1 MGEITYTWTSVTN
14 SDFQMFYQI
23 TEDYYSSLVGGVSKR
38 KGFVP
43 YNASAQIPDVLI
55 AYDDGKA
62 VGCAGLK
69 RYDDKSTEIKRVWVQ
84 SEYRRQHIAGKM
96 MQLVE
101 QKAKKQGFARVILQT
116 RPQMTE
122 AVGMYT
128 KRGYKLIENYP
139 PYDKLVGAVCYAK
152 EL

>member
-84 SEYRRQHIAGKM
+84 PEYRRQHIADKM

-101 QKAKKQGFARVILQT
+101 QKAKEQGFARVILQT

-139 PYDKLVGAVCYAK
+139 PYDKLIGAVCYAK

>member
-84 SEYRRQHIAGKM
+84 PEYRRQHIADKM

-101 QKAKKQGFARVILQT
+101 QKAKEQGFARVILQT
-116 RPQMTE
+116 RPQMNE

>member
-84 SEYRRQHIAGKM
+84 PEYRRQHIADKM

-101 QKAKKQGFARVILQT
+101 QKTKEQGFARVILQT

-128 KRGYKLIENYP
+128 KCGYKLIENYP

>member
-69 RYDDKSTEIKRVWVQ
+69 RYDDKSTEIKRIWVQ
-84 SEYRRQHIAGKM
+84 PEYRRQHIADKM

-101 QKAKKQGFARVILQT
+101 QKAKEQGFARVILQT

>member
-38 KGFVP
+38 KGFVA

-84 SEYRRQHIAGKM
+84 PEYRRQHIADKM

-101 QKAKKQGFARVILQT
+101 QKAKEQGFARVILQT

>member
-84 SEYRRQHIAGKM
+84 PEYRRQHIAGKL

-101 QKAKKQGFARVILQT
+101 QKAKEQGFARVILQT

>member
-1 MGEITYTWTSVTN
+1 MDERYKQRL
-14 SDFQMFYQI
+14 SDVLSDNRGLLQQPCRRREQ
-23 TEDYYSSLVGGVSKR
+23 TR

-84 SEYRRQHIAGKM
+84 PEYRRQHIADKM

-101 QKAKKQGFARVILQT
+101 QKTKEQGFARVILQT

>member
-84 SEYRRQHIAGKM
+84 PEYRRQHIADKM

-101 QKAKKQGFARVILQT
+101 QKTKEQGFARVILQT

>member
-84 SEYRRQHIAGKM
+84 PEYRRQHIADKM

-101 QKAKKQGFARVILQT
+101 QKNQRAGFCKSDTSDQT
-116 RPQMTE
+116 
-122 AVGMYT
+122 A
-128 KRGYKLIENYP
+128 
-139 PYDKLVGAVCYAK
+139 DD
-152 EL
+152 

>member
-84 SEYRRQHIAGKM
+84 PEYRRQHIADKM

-101 QKAKKQGFARVILQT
+101 QKAKEQGFARVILQT
-116 RPQMTE
+116 RPQMTK

>member
-69 RYDDKSTEIKRVWVQ
+69 KYDDKSTEIKRVWVQ
-84 SEYRRQHIAGKM
+84 PEYRRQHIADKM

-101 QKAKKQGFARVILQT
+101 QKAKEQGFARVILQT

>member
-69 RYDDKSTEIKRVWVQ
+69 KYDDKSTEIKRVWVQ
-84 SEYRRQHIAGKM
+84 PKYRRQHIAGKM

-101 QKAKKQGFARVILQT
+101 QKAKEQGFARVILQT

-139 PYDKLVGAVCYAK
+139 PYDKLIGAVCYAK

>member
-69 RYDDKSTEIKRVWVQ
+69 RYNDKSTEIKRVWVQ
-84 SEYRRQHIAGKM
+84 PEYRRQHIADKM

-101 QKAKKQGFARVILQT
+101 QKAKEQGFARVILQT

-139 PYDKLVGAVCYAK
+139 PYDKLIGAVCYAK

>member
-38 KGFVP
+38 KGFVA

-69 RYDDKSTEIKRVWVQ
+69 RYDDKSSEIKRG
-84 SEYRRQHIAGKM
+84 YHI
-96 MQLVE
+96 
-101 QKAKKQGFARVILQT
+101 ID
-116 RPQMTE
+116 
-122 AVGMYT
+122 
-128 KRGYKLIENYP
+128 NYP

-152 EL
+152 DL

>member
-55 AYDDGKA
+55 ANDDGKA

-84 SEYRRQHIAGKM
+84 PEYRRQHIADKM

-101 QKAKKQGFARVILQT
+101 QKTKEQGFARVILQT

>member
-69 RYDDKSTEIKRVWVQ
+69 KYDDKSTEIKRVWVQ
-84 SEYRRQHIAGKM
+84 PEYRRQHIADKM

-101 QKAKKQGFARVILQT
+101 QKAKEQGFARVILQT

-139 PYDKLVGAVCYAK
+139 PYDKLIGAVCYAK

>member
-84 SEYRRQHIAGKM
+84 PEYRRQHIEGKM

-101 QKAKKQGFARVILQT
+101 QKAKEQGFARVILQT

>member
-84 SEYRRQHIAGKM
+84 PEYRRQHIADKM

-101 QKAKKQGFARVILQT
+101 QKAKEQGFARVILQT

-122 AVGMYT
+122 AVAMYT

-139 PYDKLVGAVCYAK
+139 PYDKLAGAVCYEK
-152 EL
+152 IL

>member
-1 MGEITYTWTSVTN
+1 MWTDGAN
-14 SDFQMFYQI
+14 SDFQVFYQI

-84 SEYRRQHIAGKM
+84 PEYRRQHIADKM

-101 QKAKKQGFARVILQT
+101 QKAKEQGFARVILQT

>member
-69 RYDDKSTEIKRVWVQ
+69 RYNDKSTEIKRVWVQ
-84 SEYRRQHIAGKM
+84 PEYRRQHIADKM

-101 QKAKKQGFARVILQT
+101 QKAKEQGFARVILQT

-122 AVGMYT
+122 AVVMYT

-139 PYDKLVGAVCYAK
+139 PYDKLIGAVCYAK

>member
-1 MGEITYTWTSVTN
+1 MEDIEFRWTDGAN
-14 SDFQMFYQI
+14 SDFQVFYQI
-23 TEDYYSSLVGGVSKR
+23 TEDYYSSLVGGEKNR

-43 YNASAQIPDVLI
+43 FNASAEIPDVLI
-55 AYDDGKA
+55 AYSQSKA

-69 RYDDKSTEIKRVWVQ
+69 RYDDKSSEIKRVWVQ
-84 SEYRRQHIAGKM
+84 PENRGQRIASRM

-101 QKAKKQGFARVILQT
+101 QKAKEQGFARVILQT

-139 PYDKLVGAVCYAK
+139 PYDKLIGAVCYAK

>member
-69 RYDDKSTEIKRVWVQ
+69 RYNDKSTEIKRVWVQ
-84 SEYRRQHIAGKM
+84 PEYRRQHIADKM

-101 QKAKKQGFARVILQT
+101 QKAKEQGFARVILQT

>member
-69 RYDDKSTEIKRVWVQ
+69 RYDDKSSEIKRVWVQ
-84 SEYRRQHIAGKM
+84 PEYRRQHIADKM

-101 QKAKKQGFARVILQT
+101 QKTKEQGFARVILQT

>member
-84 SEYRRQHIAGKM
+84 PEYRRQHIADKM

-101 QKAKKQGFARVILQT
+101 QKAKEQGFARVILQT

-122 AVGMYT
+122 AVGIYT

>member
-84 SEYRRQHIAGKM
+84 PEYRRQHIADKM

-101 QKAKKQGFARVILQT
+101 QKAKEQGFARVILQT

>member
-69 RYDDKSTEIKRVWVQ
+69 RYDDKSTEIKRIWVQ
-84 SEYRRQHIAGKM
+84 PEYRRQHIADKM

-101 QKAKKQGFARVILQT
+101 QKTKEQGFARVILQT

>member
-69 RYDDKSTEIKRVWVQ
+69 RYDDKSTGIKRVWVQ
-84 SEYRRQHIAGKM
+84 PEYRRQHIADKM

-101 QKAKKQGFARVILQT
+101 QKTKEQGFARVILQT